1 MKIVHAADLHLDSPL
16 RGLERY
22 EGAPVEEI
30 RGATR
35 RALENLV
42 GLCVEEE
49 AELLLIAGD
58 LFDGEWNDYSTG
70 LFFAGQM
77 ARLGEASVRVVW
89 VRGNHDAASRVV
101 KRLRLPDNVHELSD
115 RHPESIA
122 FEELGIAVHGQSFAR
137 GAVEEDLSRGY
148 PPRREGLVN
157 IGLLHTSATGR
168 EGHDVYAPCTVEGLV
183 AKGYDY
189 WALGHVHQREVLSR
203 EPWVVFP
210 GNLQGRH
217 IRETGPK
224 GATLIELESER
235 IVSVEHRVL
244 DVVRWA
250 LCRVDASDAT
260 SADEVVDLARA
271 GIEQELALAEGR
283 TLAVRVVVDGMTR
296 AHAELAA
303 EPERWIN
310 NVRQA
315 ALEFGG
321 DEVWVEKVR
330 LRTRD
335 NIDLAALAERDD
347 AVGQLLKSLAD
358 IRQSDAELGVL
369 AGELSELLKKLPREL
384 KEGKRS
390 LRLEDPARL
399 RELLLEVEQ
408 QLLPRLLSKEER

>member
-42 GLCVEEE
+42 ELCVEEN
-49 AELLLIAGD
+49 APLLLIAGD
-58 LFDGEWNDYSTG
+58 LFDGEWDDYSTG
-70 LFFAGQM
+70 LFFAAQM
-77 ARLGEASVRVVW
+77 ARLAEAGVQVVW

-101 KRLRLPDNVHELSD
+101 RRLRLPDNVRELSD
-115 RHPESIA
+115 KRPESVG
-122 FEELGIAVHGQSFAR
+122 FDDLGVVVHGQSFAR
-137 GAVEEDLSRGY
+137 GAVEQDLSKGY
-148 PPRREGLVN
+148 PPPRAGSVN

-168 EGHDVYAPCTVEGLV
+168 EGHDVYAPCSVEDLV
-183 AKGYDY
+183 GKGYDY
-189 WALGHVHQREVLSR
+189 WALGHVHQREVLAR

-217 IRETGPK
+217 ARETGPK

-235 IVSVEHRVL
+235 IVSVEQRVL

-250 LCRVDASDAT
+250 VSRVDASEAS

-271 GIEQELALAEGR
+271 AIERELALAEGR
-283 TLAVRVVVDGMTR
+283 TLAVRVEVDGMTK

-303 EPERWIN
+303 EPERWVH

-315 ALEFGG
+315 ALELAG
-321 DEVWVEKVR
+321 DDVWVEKVR

-335 NIDLAALAERDD
+335 EVDLVALAESDD
-347 AVGQLLKSLAD
+347 AVGQLLKSLGELRA
-358 IRQSDAELGVL
+358 SDAELGLL
-369 AGELSELLKKLPREL
+369 AGELSELRKKLPREL
-384 KEGKRS
+384 REGSRS
-390 LRLEDPARL
+390 LRLDDAGRL
-399 RELLLEVEQ
+399 REVLTDVEQ
-408 QLLPRLLSKEER
+408 QLLPRLLSREER